1 MSRKKVLGKG
11 IHALIPEGVD
21 DGGTFFFVGI
31 ERLHPNKSQPRKTL
45 DKEKLTSLAA
55 SIREKGIL
63 QPLLVRPAGEGYE
76 IVAGE
81 RRWRAAQQAGLKEV
95 PVVVQEFGQQ
105 ESLEAALIENL
116 QREDL
121 NPVEEALA
129 YVELMKRWHLTQET
143 LATRLGKNR
152 STIANT
158 VRLLQ
163 LSPKVQQLVS
173 RTEISAGHARALLPL
188 ADFEAQEALAH
199 EIVRKGLSVR
209 DVERRVKALQKE
221 KPSRKREP
229 DPFIRDIQERL
240 ERVLGTRVRVSL
252 KGKKGSIQISFFDLD
267 ELDGFV
273 RKLCG

>member
-1 MSRKKVLGKG
+1 VSRKKVLGKG
-11 IHALIPEGVD
+11 IHALIPEGVE

-31 ERLHPNKSQPRKTL
+31 EKLHPNTSQPRKTL
-45 DKEKLTSLAA
+45 DKEKLASLAA

-63 QPLLVRPAGEGYE
+63 QPLLVRPVEEGYE

-81 RRWRAAQQAGLKEV
+81 RRWRAAQQVGLKEV
-95 PVVVQEFGQQ
+95 PVMVQKFGQQ

-129 YVELMKRWHLTQET
+129 YVELMQQWQLTQES
-143 LATRLGKNR
+143 LATRLGRNR

-173 RTEISAGHARALLPL
+173 RREISAGHARALLPL
-188 ADFEAQEALAH
+188 VEFEAQESLAQ

-209 DVERRVKALQKE
+209 DVERRVKTLLKE
-221 KPSRKREP
+221 KPGRKGER
-229 DPFIRDIQERL
+229 DPFVRDIQERL

-252 KGKKGSIQISFFDLD
+252 KGKKGSIQISFFDLN
-267 ELDGFV
+267 ELDRLI
-273 RKLCG
+273 RKICS